1 MQCDVKRACYSSEFA
16 TVLAVHSR
24 DARDGLDH
32 GLDRG
37 LDHELDHERDLDHE
51 LDHERDLD
59 PFPGD
64 PQAIPV

>member
-1 MQCDVKRACYSSEFA
+1 MRATDSIVNLIMA
-16 TVLAVHSR
+16 LII
-24 DARDGLDH
+24 
-32 GLDRG
+32 
-37 LDHELDHERDLDHE
+37 HERDLDHE

>member
-1 MQCDVKRACYSSEFA
+1 MHR
-16 TVLAVHSR
+16 R

-32 GLDRG
+32 GLDH
-37 LDHELDHERDLDHE
+37 D

-64 PQAIPV
+64 PHAIPV

>member
-1 MQCDVKRACYSSEFA
+1 MRATDSIMA
-16 TVLAVHSR
+16 LIMA
-24 DARDGLDH
+24 LII
-32 GLDRG
+32 
-37 LDHELDHERDLDHE
+37 HERDLDHE